1 MTEWGVV
8 GVIIALAGLGATV
21 VKPLLSLN
29 TSIVKLTTR
38 LEHMTD
44 DLHEL
49 TERNSKSHDRLWAKN
64 DAQDRRLDNHELR
77 IVSLEQEHDGEG
89 GERK

>member
-1 MTEWGVV
+1 MDEWGVV
-8 GVIIALAGLGATV
+8 TVLIALAGLGMTV

-29 TSIVKLTTR
+29 TSIVKLTSR
-38 LEHMTD
+38 LEHMNE

-64 DAQDRRLDNHELR
+64 DQQDRRLDEHERR
-77 IVSLEQEHDGEG
+77 IGVLEEHET
-89 GERK
+89 K